1 MRSKIAKIRNLLFN
15 IFKNNQNEGL
25 KNFFNNKVDKT
36 EGLLLK
42 NIYKIERKK

>member
-1 MRSKIAKIRNLLFN
+1 MSKIAKIRNQIFN
-15 IFKNNQNEGL
+15 KFKTNKNERL

-42 NIYKIERKK
+42 NIYKMERKK